1 MYIRSE
7 ITMHIIM
14 AHRRQFLLRASL
26 SKAFALFFMV
36 KAVSLMFELF
46 VTISY
51 TTTTRT
57 TMISTR
63 PLNDSTY
70 IEIFLIVNH
79 LLDIVAHQFLSL
91 FDHVLSLVDFVSPAF
106 LGAATLRTIKEKG
119 VHEVLDTFLALI

>member
-51 TTTTRT
+51 TTTT
-57 TMISTR
+57 MISTR
-63 PLNDSTY
+63 SSYDSTY

>member
-1 MYIRSE
+1 MMYIRSE

-51 TTTTRT
+51 TTTT

-106 LGAATLRTIKEKG
+106 LGSATLRTIKEKG